1 MMGWILRI
9 EDLQK
14 SIENP
19 TWEEVYRYLK
29 SLDGKNV
36 TAVYLESIDG
46 FLMAGGGEVIKGRT
60 RYIVEY
66 FNQGD
71 NVIEEDS
78 AILIN
83 EDGNEDLVD
92 EDEDFIHMNIN
103 QVGTDVFVGHLVEFP
118 QVVSAFRHFY
128 ETGRLSEDLSWE

>member
-36 TAVYLESIDG
+36 TAVYLESKDG

>member
-1 MMGWILRI
+1 MGGG
-9 EDLQK
+9 
-14 SIENP
+14 
-19 TWEEVYRYLK
+19 VK

-36 TAVYLESIDG
+36 TAVYLESKDG
-46 FLMAGGGEVIKGRT
+46 FLMAGGGSDKGQSTVHCR
-60 RYIVEY
+60 Y
-66 FNQGD
+66 FNQGG

-83 EDGNEDLVD
+83 EDGNEDLQDLVD

-128 ETGRLSEDLSWE
+128 ETGRLSEDLS